1 MAEIYFCPL
10 CGMKLDGPDNPEI
23 PYVTGLT
30 FYRSIRVCP
39 DCLAAYQPQIEELL
53 APQWDSFISG
63 IQEKNLETIPTN
75 QESAVNAE
83 VETLQSKIYTIQ
95 TSKVTIETEE
105 VK

>member
-10 CGMKLDGPDNPEI
+10 CGMKIDGPENPEI
-23 PYVTGLT
+23 PYGAGLT

-63 IQEKNLETIPTN
+63 IQDNNAGDIPIN
-75 QESAVNAE
+75 QESAVTAE
-83 VETLQSKIYTIQ
+83 VETLQSKISTIQ
-95 TSKVTIETEE
+95 ASKVATETEE